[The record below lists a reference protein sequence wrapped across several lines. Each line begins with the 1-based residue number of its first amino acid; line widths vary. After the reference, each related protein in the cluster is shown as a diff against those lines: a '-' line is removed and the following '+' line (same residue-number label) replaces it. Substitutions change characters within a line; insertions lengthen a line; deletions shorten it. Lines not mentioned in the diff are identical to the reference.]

1 MFGTIICNKK
11 ELTKEELARYQST
24 YCGLCRAIK
33 SRYGQLERMTVNYDM
48 TFLALFLNGL
58 YEVPVNE
65 DRFRCPVHPLK
76 EQIGYQNKYIDY
88 AADMTIVLS
97 YYKCV
102 DDWLD
107 ERKHLQ
113 KSYGNILEK
122 HIKQL
127 EEKYPRQTKSVKEN
141 LKHFYQLE
149 KSNESSVDEIVNSA
163 GKLLEEVFVFEE
175 DFWSE
180 SLRKMGYELGRFIY
194 LMDAAVDY
202 KHDLK
207 KKNFNL
213 LQKANLEPISA
224 EPILIQAIGSA
235 TSEFEK
241 LPIVQDS
248 NLLRNILYG
257 GVWQQYYARVRGKG
271 EKNGRRSI

>member
-88 AADMTIVLS
+88 AADMTILLA
-97 YYKCV
+97 YYKCM
-102 DDWLD
+102 DDWDD

-113 KSYGNILEK
+113 KLYGGRLED
-122 HIKQL
+122 HMLRLQF
-127 EEKYPRQTKSVKEN
+127 KYPRQTACVKESLCELN
-141 LKHFYQLE
+141 RLE
-149 KSNESSVDEIVNSA
+149 KSKNAIPDEIVNCS
-163 GKLLEEVFVFEE
+163 GRMLSELFVYEE
-175 DFWSE
+175 DFWGE
-180 SLRKMGYELGRFIY
+180 SLRGFGFELGRFIY
-194 LMDAAVDY
+194 LMDAALDY
-202 KHDLK
+202 GYDQKKHNYNPLIVMNRK
-207 KKNFNL
+207 PEE
-213 LQKANLEPISA
+213 LEPD
-224 EPILIQAIGSA
+224 LMQAMGNA
-235 TSEFEK
+235 TVIFEK
-241 LPIVQDS
+241 LPILQDAGII
-248 NLLRNILYG
+248 RNILYG
-257 GVWQQYYARVRGKG
+257 GVWQSYLAKVKGKE
-271 EKNGRRSI
+271 EKNGN